1 MEERVDEFLPLA
13 PTMLHILVAL
23 AGESLHGYGI
33 MQEVLRQ
40 TDSCFKLGPGTLYDN
55 LQRLVKQG
63 LVEEVAG
70 LPERENSRRR
80 YYRLTS
86 LGRGVLT
93 AEVARLEAVIKTAR
107 SYLQPLLPGR
117 A

>member
-33 MQEVLRQ
+33 MEEVLRQ

-70 LPERENSRRR
+70 LPRTGEFKAPVLPPHFAWPGR
-80 YYRLTS
+80 TH
-86 LGRGVLT
+86 GRGC
-93 AEVARLEAVIKTAR
+93 ASGG
-107 SYLQPLLPGR
+107 SY
-117 A
+117 